1 VHTRGA
7 TRRKTRRVEVRLP
20 LTASTDIAF
29 GFTLRAPKGR
39 RRERLTPRRWGAVA
53 MTAASCVVA
62 ALAPVATIVAAPEL
76 GRVAALVWPAPPPPP
91 GLGRAALYVASRA
104 VIRAPAVPVTVVR
117 DEAPPLRAHA
127 VGSGETLFSIAA
139 RYGITPQTLAYN
151 NGVTDTAELRVGE
164 SLVVPPLDAAI
175 HLIRDGET
183 LEQIAAKFGADPD
196 AVRALNRVAYE
207 PEDVTAGRMLLVP
220 VPDGRFP
227 GFRLRV
233 SEAPRVFAPRIRW
246 PTDGIVTQLFAP
258 WHTGIDIAAPEGS
271 PIVASDSGTVSA
283 VGWAGPGG
291 LSVCVRHDWGLETC
305 AYHISAVHVEVG
317 ERVSAG
323 QRIAS
328 VGTTGNSSGPHVH
341 WEARTNGVLV
351 DPMTYAPGA
360 PAITR
365 VGGATGS
372 P

>member
-1 VHTRGA
+1 MHTRGA
-7 TRRKTRRVEVRLP
+7 TRRRTRRVEVRLP

-29 GFTLRAPKGR
+29 GFTLRASKAR
-39 RRERLTPRRWGAVA
+39 RRERLTPRRWAAVA

-91 GLGRAALYVASRA
+91 GLGRAALFVAPRA

-127 VGSGETLFSIAA
+127 VGPGETLFSIAA

-246 PTDGIVTQLFAP
+246 PTDGIVTQLFTP
-258 WHTGIDIAAPEGS
+258 WHTGIDIAAPEAS

-305 AYHISAVHVEVG
+305 AYHASAVHVEVG

>member
-1 VHTRGA
+1 MSMSRFVPSPAKWHSVRHL
-7 TRRKTRRVEVRLP
+7 VRLQADRHAGCP
-20 LTASTDIAF
+20 WSERAHEGGDASKDAPGRGLPAADGLDRHRIWIHAA
-29 GFTLRAPKGR
+29 RAEGPAAR
-39 RRERLTPRRWGAVA
+39 AAHPPAVGAVA
-53 MTAASCVVA
+53 MTAASCVIA

-91 GLGRAALYVASRA
+91 GLGRAALYVAPRA

-127 VGSGETLFSIAA
+127 VGPGETLFSIAA

-207 PEDVTAGRMLLVP
+207 PEDVMAGRMLLVP

-258 WHTGIDIAAPEGS
+258 WHSGIDIAAPERA
-271 PIVASDSGTVSA
+271 PVAAT
-283 VGWAGPGG
+283 
-291 LSVCVRHDWGLETC
+291 
-305 AYHISAVHVEVG
+305 
-317 ERVSAG
+317 
-323 QRIAS
+323 
-328 VGTTGNSSGPHVH
+328 
-341 WEARTNGVLV
+341 
-351 DPMTYAPGA
+351 DP
-360 PAITR
+360 
-365 VGGATGS
+365 
-372 P
+372 

>member
-1 VHTRGA
+1 MHTRGA

-29 GFTLRAPKGR
+29 GFTLRASKAR

-53 MTAASCVVA
+53 MTAASCVLA

-91 GLGRAALYVASRA
+91 GLGRAALYVAPRA

-127 VGSGETLFSIAA
+127 VGPGETLFSIAA

-175 HLIRDGET
+175 HLIRDG
-183 LEQIAAKFGADPD
+183 
-196 AVRALNRVAYE
+196 
-207 PEDVTAGRMLLVP
+207 
-220 VPDGRFP
+220 
-227 GFRLRV
+227 
-233 SEAPRVFAPRIRW
+233 
-246 PTDGIVTQLFAP
+246 
-258 WHTGIDIAAPEGS
+258 AAPEGS